1 MRLRG
6 AEVRAR
12 AEECEAMMGVRV
24 VAMTSQ
30 KVLSDAWEMSTIM
43 PRRFISATTCLPNRV
58 RPLWWWT
65 FSSSMSPEES
75 AQLLVLDQVRV
86 M

>member
-1 MRLRG
+1 MT
-6 AEVRAR
+6 
-12 AEECEAMMGVRV
+12 GVRV

-30 KVLSDAWEMSTIM
+30 KVLSETWEMSTIM
-43 PRRFISATTCLPNRV
+43 PRRFISCTTCLPKGV
-58 RPLWWWT
+58 RPSWCWMVG
-65 FSSSMSPEES
+65 SSMSPEES